1 MPRAKVGNVE
11 IEYEVRGEGE
21 PLLLVMGIG
30 AQLIFW
36 DDALVD
42 RFVAGGF
49 QVIRFDHRDIGLS
62 TRLDH
67 LPVPRPA
74 RVMGRSLLGLKIDAP
89 YTLSDMAHDVIGLL
103 DHLGIDRAHVVGMS
117 MGGMVAQHLAI
128 EHPHR
133 VRSLTSIMSTPA
145 YGVGAATPAAGQA
158 LLSRPAST
166 REGAVERSLGIS
178 TVIGS
183 PAYRRDEDW
192 IREAVGIAWD
202 RSNDPVGATRQ
213 LAAVVLSPDRRPA
226 LTDLTVPT
234 LVVHGEVDP
243 LIQVDGGRETAAA
256 IPAAELMVLPGM
268 GHDLPRALWVTV
280 VDAVVALV
288 HRAEETGM
296 PPDPSY
302 PKTDRHA
309 RWGRLLDPIDGQ
321 RQTEGTE

>member
-1 MPRAKVGNVE
+1 MTTVAAGTGMQ
-11 IEYEVRGEGE
+11 IAYERYGDGSDP
-21 PLLLVMGIG
+21 PLLMVNGFG
-30 AQLIFW
+30 VQLTAW
-36 DDALVD
+36 NPDLLRMLVD
-42 RFVAGGF
+42 RGLQLIV
-49 QVIRFDHRDIGLS
+49 FDNRDVGLS
-62 TRLDH
+62 THLDDAG
-67 LPVPRPA
+67 PVDVMA
-74 RVMGRSLLGLKIDAP
+74 LMTGRVTSAP
-89 YTLSDMAHDVIGLL
+89 YLLSDMADDAVGLL
-103 DHLGIDRAHVVGMS
+103 AALGLASAHVLGVS
-117 MGGMVAQHLAI
+117 LGGMIAQTMAI
-128 EHPHR
+128 DHPGR

>member
-1 MPRAKVGNVE
+1 
-11 IEYEVRGEGE
+11 
-21 PLLLVMGIG
+21 
-30 AQLIFW
+30 
-36 DDALVD
+36 
-42 RFVAGGF
+42 
-49 QVIRFDHRDIGLS
+49 
-62 TRLDH
+62 
-67 LPVPRPA
+67 
-74 RVMGRSLLGLKIDAP
+74 
-89 YTLSDMAHDVIGLL
+89 
-103 DHLGIDRAHVVGMS
+103 
-117 MGGMVAQHLAI
+117 
-128 EHPHR
+128 
-133 VRSLTSIMSTPA
+133 
-145 YGVGAATPAAGQA
+145 